1 MLLDNKKEN
10 FPALVFS
17 KKGKKSFSF
26 FGFKEEMVI
35 RKIIAKIVKVSYNQS
50 SDWEGKLK
58 SAEID
63 LSLAKSNC

>member
-1 MLLDNKKEN
+1 
-10 FPALVFS
+10 
-17 KKGKKSFSF
+17 
-26 FGFKEEMVI
+26 MVI
-35 RKIIAKIVKVSYNQS
+35 RKIIAKIVKVSYNKS